1 MIQFNIKYDLN
12 NGDGWIIFKSG
23 GSGIV
28 SAEYNRGTIQ
38 GNWDGETLKGQF
50 IDTVSKGQGLIE
62 FRFNENGFEAKWK
75 AGIDEGPM
83 KGKWMGL
90 ISSSKTID
98 DFNNLNDPSYNG
110 FLKTSTNMLKGYL
123 TNNENYEL
131 SSTDKLISELEEGD
145 ITNSMQEYFRFIEFL
160 FDEIN
165 TGFRNVIR
173 NDDILINTSFG
184 QINTTFINYDDSRD
198 KLEWVFMEMF
208 RCREDNIDLM
218 PEQTYEF
225 IINEI
230 KNRPFTS
237 FIYYPNSDAYE
248 NFEDPDFSFD
258 DWQLACQIYSSLV
271 KLFKNIIF
279 YHLKSLQLADV
290 NKLDELKE
298 YFGLYELME

>member
-1 MIQFNIKYDLN
+1 MAKNSNSIQKY
-12 NGDGWIIFKSG
+12 S
-23 GSGIV
+23 
-28 SAEYNRGTIQ
+28 
-38 GNWDGETLKGQF
+38 
-50 IDTVSKGQGLIE
+50 
-62 FRFNENGFEAKWK
+62 
-75 AGIDEGPM
+75 
-83 KGKWMGL
+83 
-90 ISSSKTID
+90 
-98 DFNNLNDPSYNG
+98 PSYNG

-218 PEQTYEF
+218 LEQTYEF

-230 KNRPFTS
+230 KNRPFTT

-258 DWQLACQIYSSLV
+258 DWQLACQIYNSLV

-290 NKLDELKE
+290 NKLDELKD

>member
-1 MIQFNIKYDLN
+1 MAKNSNSIQKY
-12 NGDGWIIFKSG
+12 S
-23 GSGIV
+23 
-28 SAEYNRGTIQ
+28 
-38 GNWDGETLKGQF
+38 
-50 IDTVSKGQGLIE
+50 
-62 FRFNENGFEAKWK
+62 
-75 AGIDEGPM
+75 
-83 KGKWMGL
+83 
-90 ISSSKTID
+90 
-98 DFNNLNDPSYNG
+98 PSYNG

-230 KNRPFTS
+230 ENRPFTS

-248 NFEDPDFSFD
+248 NFEDPNFSFD
-258 DWQLACQIYSSLV
+258 DWQLACKIYNSLV

>member
-1 MIQFNIKYDLN
+1 MAKNSNSIQKY
-12 NGDGWIIFKSG
+12 S
-23 GSGIV
+23 
-28 SAEYNRGTIQ
+28 
-38 GNWDGETLKGQF
+38 
-50 IDTVSKGQGLIE
+50 
-62 FRFNENGFEAKWK
+62 
-75 AGIDEGPM
+75 
-83 KGKWMGL
+83 
-90 ISSSKTID
+90 
-98 DFNNLNDPSYNG
+98 PSYNG

-258 DWQLACQIYSSLV
+258 DWQLACQIYNSLV

-290 NKLDELKE
+290 NKLDELKD

>member
-1 MIQFNIKYDLN
+1 MAKNSNSIQKY
-12 NGDGWIIFKSG
+12 S
-23 GSGIV
+23 
-28 SAEYNRGTIQ
+28 
-38 GNWDGETLKGQF
+38 
-50 IDTVSKGQGLIE
+50 
-62 FRFNENGFEAKWK
+62 
-75 AGIDEGPM
+75 
-83 KGKWMGL
+83 
-90 ISSSKTID
+90 
-98 DFNNLNDPSYNG
+98 PSYNG

>member
-1 MIQFNIKYDLN
+1 MAKNSNSIKKY
-12 NGDGWIIFKSG
+12 S
-23 GSGIV
+23 
-28 SAEYNRGTIQ
+28 
-38 GNWDGETLKGQF
+38 
-50 IDTVSKGQGLIE
+50 
-62 FRFNENGFEAKWK
+62 
-75 AGIDEGPM
+75 
-83 KGKWMGL
+83 
-90 ISSSKTID
+90 
-98 DFNNLNDPSYNG
+98 PSYNG

-218 PEQTYEF
+218 PANLCHHQ
-225 IINEI
+225 
-230 KNRPFTS
+230 KNQHKF
-237 FIYYPNSDAYE
+237 
-248 NFEDPDFSFD
+248 
-258 DWQLACQIYSSLV
+258 QIYSLS
-271 KLFKNIIF
+271 
-279 YHLKSLQLADV
+279 
-290 NKLDELKE
+290 
-298 YFGLYELME
+298 YFNFVP